1 MKNNKPNESSSKQ
14 SRTVQNDRKWLSSK
28 CLKTFLVIPKDAVA
42 DNHEYGL
49 TDKRHD
55 LIKMSWMLIRNVCIG
70 NYRVMEDFPQTMKY
84 VTMWSFGWDD
94 EFCDLELK
102 ASFLRNYIQV
112 VISLQ
117 PLEIYWNILT
127 WQPFEW
133 VLISEA

>member
-1 MKNNKPNESSSKQ
+1 
-14 SRTVQNDRKWLSSK
+14 
-28 CLKTFLVIPKDAVA
+28 
-42 DNHEYGL
+42 
-49 TDKRHD
+49 
-55 LIKMSWMLIRNVCIG
+55 
-70 NYRVMEDFPQTMKY
+70 MEDFPQTMKY

-94 EFCDLELK
+94 EFCELELK